1 MEAIGPEIIAQRLEP
16 ILTSSFEE
24 GYKILKEEYKNFLSN
39 VNDNPVFDKFKSN
52 TNFLIVLSQVCIS
65 FPLSYEERVYCNAM
79 IYKQMNTA
87 NDFTKS
93 ILINIG
99 FLINRTIVYKLMN
112 CGLDIFLSTYIAV
125 ARKSSFDVKDNIS
138 RLNFCIN
145 CVGPQFMTVQRI
157 TDIYCAVAD
166 TYDEISELFY
176 YLMNDPYVYISD
188 AEWITPD
195 VKQTAKN
202 MDYAVIN
209 IIESLPTEVIERI
222 LMNYYNSCRMN
233 RSTVDDVR
241 FSFKHFEVL
250 KFPKIASVLDQLS
263 RTHIYLL

>member
-1 MEAIGPEIIAQRLEP
+1 MENNGPEIIAQRLEP
-16 ILTSSFEE
+16 ILSSSFEE
-24 GYKILKEEYKNFLSN
+24 GYNILKNEYKNFLSN
-39 VNDNPVFDKFKSN
+39 INDHPVFDKFKN
-52 TNFLIVLSQVCIS
+52 DNKFLLVLSQICIS
-65 FPLSYEERVYCNAM
+65 HPLTYEERVYCNAM
-79 IYKQMNTA
+79 IYKQMNSA

-93 ILINIG
+93 TLINIG
-99 FLINRTIVYKLMN
+99 FIINRIIVYKLMN

-166 TYDEISELFY
+166 TYEEISDLFY

-188 AEWITPD
+188 SSWITPE

-209 IIESLPTEVIERI
+209 ILESLPVEEIERI
-222 LMNYYNSCRMN
+222 LLNYYESCKMN
-233 RSTVDDVR
+233 RATVDDVR
-241 FSFKHFEVL
+241 FSFKHFEVH

>member
-1 MEAIGPEIIAQRLEP
+1 MEMTGPEIIAQRLEP

-24 GYKILKEEYKNFLSN
+24 GYEILKNEYKNFLSN
-39 VNDNPVFDKFKSN
+39 INDHPVFDKFKNDSK
-52 TNFLIVLSQVCIS
+52 FLFVLSQVCIS
-65 FPLSYEERVYCNAM
+65 CPLSYEERVYCNAM
-79 IYKQMNTA
+79 IYKQMNSA

-99 FLINRTIVYKLMN
+99 FLINRTVVYNLMN

-125 ARKSSFDVKDNIS
+125 ARKSSFDIKDNIS

-145 CVGPQFMTVQRI
+145 CVSPQFMTVQRI
-157 TDIYCAVAD
+157 TDIYCAV
-166 TYDEISELFY
+166 TNNYNEISELFY

-188 AEWITPD
+188 SSWITPE
-195 VKQTAKN
+195 VKQTARN

-209 IIESLPTEVIERI
+209 ILESLPTEVIEQI
-222 LMNYYNSCRMN
+222 LMNYYNSCITN
-233 RSTVDDVR
+233 RATVEDVR
-241 FSFKHFEVL
+241 FSFKHFEVA